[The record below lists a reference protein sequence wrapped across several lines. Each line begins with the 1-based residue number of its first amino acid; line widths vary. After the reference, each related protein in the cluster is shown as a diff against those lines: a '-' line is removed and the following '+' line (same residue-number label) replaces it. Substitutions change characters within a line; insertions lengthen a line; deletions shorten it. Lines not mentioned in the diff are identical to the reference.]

1 MLLRAQEMVR
11 LRLAGPG
18 ASYLVLA
25 TELVLRRGGRLSQT
39 HPVDPARLA
48 PPSLHDLCQ
57 LIHPTTLM
65 TPHRWHRRRVLCP
78 ATAVT
83 IPRADPAI
91 FSSIRDHSHR
101 RCGNQASR
109 GDGLHAPP
117 LIHEKGIYSVV
128 FIDAE
133 YAVELLAQALELGY
147 APSAYR

>member
-1 MLLRAQEMVR
+1 MPGSIAAGRPGCLLPNSFYGAEGDY
-11 LRLAGPG
+11 LRP
-18 ASYLVLA
+18 
-25 TELVLRRGGRLSQT
+25 TR
-39 HPVDPARLA
+39 RLA
-48 PPSLHDLCQ
+48 PPSLHGLCQ

-65 TPHRWHRRRVLCP
+65 TSHRWHRRLVLCP

-109 GDGLHAPP
+109 GDGLHGLP
-117 LIHEKGIYSVV
+117 LIHEKGIYNVV

-147 APSAYR
+147 APSAYQ